1 MSVLV
6 PIGAA
11 AFSGVVQSLE
21 EAIREYGA
29 PDPWHA
35 VEETVHG
42 GLYIRRFEMRA
53 GTLAIGKR
61 HKVSSFTI
69 LTKGAMT
76 LWDDLGVQH
85 LISTH
90 YMTSMAGGKRAA
102 YAHTDIEL
110 LDIYPTNLTDLKEIA
125 DSLVHTDGD

>member
-1 MSVLV
+1 MSVLI
-6 PIGAA
+6 PIGPLVP
-11 AFSGVVQSLE
+11 SVSIQTLE
-21 EAIREYGA
+21 DAIRELGE
-29 PDPWHA
+29 PEPWHS

-53 GTLAIGKR
+53 GTLAVGMR

-76 LWDDLGVQH
+76 LWDGAGVQH
-85 LISTH
+85 LVSTH

-102 YAHTDIEL
+102 FAHTDIEL
-110 LDIYPTNLTDLKEIA
+110 LDIYPTRLTNLQEIA
-125 DSLVHTDGD
+125 EAMVFTDGR